1 MAAMRTP
8 RILWRYILS
17 EVITYS
23 AIGFFAVAAILVS
36 QNLLRRLAEL
46 AAVGFSLTASLAVLA
61 CIFPMLASYT
71 VPVAFLFGILVAFGR
86 LSADSGIT
94 AMRACG
100 LSVTGLLGPALL
112 LGVGVSLLTAYLV
125 VEVEPASRRQLRTVL
140 NNIASRGA
148 VVEPGRFNS
157 LDNTGSRLL
166 LVQAQTDQTE
176 LEGVMIVDRSD
187 PARPYTVFAE
197 RGRFVFDE
205 EKAEIH
211 LVLENG
217 SMHFDPG
224 GAEGERYRQLSFANL
239 DYGIDASGFVQDES
253 RHRPR
258 ELSYPRLLEILD
270 YFEVHGRAPEGLRYI
285 KQVDYEVQLHR
296 RAALPLAPIWFAL
309 IGVPLGIRRT
319 RGARSYG
326 VLVCVALVFSYYA
339 LLSFGVFLA
348 DKGHLPVGLAL
359 WIPNVAFAVVAVFL
373 LRRLR
378 YTEI

>member
-1 MAAMRTP
+1 MGMS
-8 RILWRYILS
+8 RILWRYILA
-17 EVITYS
+17 EVITYF

-36 QNLLRRLAEL
+36 QNLISLLDEL
-46 AAVGFSLTASLAVLA
+46 AAVGFSMTDSLAVLA
-61 CIFPMLASYT
+61 SIFPMLASYT

-86 LSADSGIT
+86 LSADSEIT

-100 LSVTGLLGPALL
+100 LSIGGLLGPALI
-112 LGVGVSLLTAYLV
+112 LGVLVSMLTAYLV
-125 VEVEPASRRQLRTVL
+125 IEVEPASRRQLRTVL
-140 NNIASRGA
+140 NSIASRGA
-148 VVEPGRFNS
+148 VVEPGRFNA

-166 LVQAQTDQTE
+166 LVQAQNDQTE
-176 LEGVMIVDRSD
+176 LEGVMIVDRSQA
-187 PARPYTVFAE
+187 ARPYTVFAE

-217 SMHFDPG
+217 SMHFDTG
-224 GAEGERYRQLSFANL
+224 SEAERYRQLSFANL
-239 DYGIDASGFVQDES
+239 DYGIDASGFIEDES
-253 RHRPR
+253 RLRPR
-258 ELSYPRLLEILD
+258 EMSYPRLLEILG
-270 YFEVHGRAPEGLRYI
+270 YFDEHGKAPEGLRYL
-285 KQVDYEVQLHR
+285 KRVDYDVQVHR
-296 RAALPLAPIWFAL
+296 RVALPLAPLWFAL

-326 VLVCVALVFSYYA
+326 VLVCVVLVFSYYA

-348 DKGHLPVGLAL
+348 DRGYLAVGPAL
-359 WIPNVAFAVVAVFL
+359 WIPNLAFAAVAVLL

>member
-1 MAAMRTP
+1 MRTP
-8 RILWRYILS
+8 RILWRYILG
-17 EVITYS
+17 EILTY
-23 AIGFFAVAAILVS
+23 AGIGFVAVAAILVS
-36 QNLLRRLAEL
+36 QNLLRRLDEL
-46 AAVGFSLTASLAVLA
+46 AAVGFSPVDSLAVLA

-86 LSADSGIT
+86 LSSDSEIT

-100 LSVTGLLGPALL
+100 LSITGLLGPALL
-112 LGVGVSLLTAYLV
+112 LGVGVAALTAYLV
-125 VEVEPASRRQLRTVL
+125 VEVEPASRRQLRSVL
-140 NNIASRGA
+140 NDIASRGA
-148 VVEPGRFNS
+148 VVEPGRFNA

-166 LVQAQTDQTE
+166 LVQAQNDQTD

-187 PARPYTVFAE
+187 PARPYNVFAE

-211 LVLENG
+211 LILENG
-217 SMHFDPG
+217 SMHFEAG
-224 GAEGERYRQLSFANL
+224 GDEGERYRQLSFANL
-239 DYGIDASGFVQDES
+239 DYGIDASGLVENEAHQ
-253 RHRPR
+253 RPR
-258 ELSYPRLLEILD
+258 EMALPRLLTILD
-270 YFEVHGRAPEGLRYI
+270 HFEEHGRAPEGLRYI
-285 KQVDYEVQLHR
+285 KHVDYQVQLHR

-326 VLVCVALVFSYYA
+326 VLVCVGLVFSYYT

-348 DKGHLPVGLAL
+348 DKGHMPVGPAL
-359 WIPNVAFAVVAVFL
+359 WIPNLAFAAVAVFL

>member
-1 MAAMRTP
+1 MRTP
-8 RILWRYILS
+8 RILWRYILK

-36 QNLLRRLAEL
+36 QNLLRRLDEL
-46 AAVGFSLTASLAVLA
+46 AAVGFSAADSLAVLA

-71 VPVAFLFGILVAFGR
+71 VPVAFLFGVLVAFGR
-86 LSADSGIT
+86 LSADSEIT

-125 VEVEPASRRQLRTVL
+125 VEVEPASRRQLRVVL
-140 NNIASRGA
+140 NDIASRGA
-148 VVEPGRFNS
+148 VVEPGRFNA

-166 LVQAQTDQTE
+166 LVQAQNDQTE
-176 LEGVMIVDRSD
+176 LEGVMIVDRSQ

-217 SMHFDPG
+217 SMHFDAG
-224 GAEGERYRQLSFANL
+224 GAEGERYRQLSFMQL
-239 DYGIDASGFVQDES
+239 DYGIDASGFVEDES
-253 RHRPR
+253 RRRPR
-258 ELSYPRLLEILD
+258 EMSYPRLLEILD
-270 YFEVHGRAPEGLRYI
+270 HFEVHGRAPEGLRYI

-326 VLVCVALVFSYYA
+326 VLVCVALVFSYYT

-348 DKGHLPVGLAL
+348 DKGHWPVGPAL
-359 WIPNVAFAVVAVFL
+359 WIPNLAFAGVAAFL
-373 LRRLR
+373 LWRLR
-378 YTEI
+378 YSEI

>member
-1 MAAMRTP
+1 MRVP
-8 RILWRYILS
+8 RILWGYILG
-17 EVITYS
+17 EVLTYS
-23 AIGFFAVAAILVS
+23 AIGFLAVAAILVS
-36 QNLLRRLAEL
+36 QNLLRRLDEL
-46 AAVGFSLTASLAVLA
+46 AAVGFSASDSLALLG

-86 LSADSGIT
+86 LSSDSEVT

-112 LGVGVSLLTAYLV
+112 LGAAVAVLTAYLV
-125 VEVEPASRRQLRTVL
+125 VDVEPGSRRRLRTVL
-140 NNIASRGA
+140 NDIASRGA
-148 VVEPGRFNS
+148 LVEPGRFNR
-157 LDNTGSRLL
+157 LDHLGNRLL
-166 LVQAQTDQTE
+166 LVQAQEDQSA

-187 PARPYTVFAE
+187 PERPYMVFAE
-197 RGRFVFDE
+197 RGRFVFDG

-224 GAEGERYRQLSFANL
+224 GDQGERYRRLSFERL
-239 DYGIDASGFVQDES
+239 DYGIDASGFVEDES
-253 RHRPR
+253 RRRPR
-258 ELSYPRLLEILD
+258 EMSFGRLLEILD
-270 YFEVHGRAPEGLRYI
+270 YFDVHGRAPEGMRYV
-285 KQVDYEVQLHR
+285 KRVDYEVQVHR
-296 RAALPLAPIWFAL
+296 RIALPLAPIWFAL

-326 VLVCVALVFSYYA
+326 VLVCVALVFSYYT

-348 DKGHLPVGLAL
+348 DQGHLPVGPAV
-359 WIPNVAFAVVAVFL
+359 WIPNLAFAAIAVLL
-373 LRRLR
+373 LRRFR